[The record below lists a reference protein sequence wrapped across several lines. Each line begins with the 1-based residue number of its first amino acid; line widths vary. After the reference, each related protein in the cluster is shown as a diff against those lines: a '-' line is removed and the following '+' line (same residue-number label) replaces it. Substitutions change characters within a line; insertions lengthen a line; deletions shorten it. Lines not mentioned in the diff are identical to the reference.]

1 MTVALTMMH
10 RVTALLLA
18 CGVWAGACGH
28 ASADEWPSKP
38 IRAILPVA
46 PGTGADL
53 VARLVFNQIS
63 IQLGQQIVIENRG
76 GAGGTIGTAEM
87 AHAAPDGY
95 TLGLG
100 ASGTL
105 INNQVLYAKPGYDS
119 GRDFTPIG
127 LVAEVQNVLVV
138 KPSSR
143 YNSVGEL
150 LTDIRAKP
158 AESFKYSS
166 SGVGTSHHMAGA
178 VLAQFLGKP
187 LMHVPYTGAPAG
199 LTAIVAGDVDMGL
212 YNIPAAIGL
221 LRGGKLKPLAVTG
234 LMRSALL
241 PNIPTLDESG
251 LKGYEV
257 TLWFG
262 LIGPAGMPADLL
274 ARLHGELNRA
284 MARPEVRARLTDQ
297 GYTVYPTPLKSPAAF
312 AKQIADELVKWPPI
326 IRKTGAT
333 AN

>member
-1 MTVALTMMH
+1 MKFHHGARVLRACAAAL
-10 RVTALLLA
+10 ALGSAALA
-18 CGVWAGACGH
+18 QAQGAYPTH
-28 ASADEWPSKP
+28 P
-38 IRAILPVA
+38 IKLIVPYA
-46 PGTGADL
+46 PGSAGD
-53 VARLVFNQIS
+53 VIGRIIGS
-63 IQLGQQIVIENRG
+63 QLGEQLGKAIVIDNRG

-119 GRDFTPIG
+119 AKDFTAIG
-127 LVAEVQNVLVV
+127 LIAEVQNVLVV
-138 KPSSR
+138 APGSK

-150 LTDIRAKP
+150 LADIRAKP

-178 VLAQFLGKP
+178 VLSQFLNKP
-187 LMHVPYTGAPAG
+187 LLHVPYTGAPQG

-221 LRGGKLKPLAVTG
+221 LRGAKLKPLAVTG
-234 LMRSALL
+234 LTRSALL
-241 PNIPTLDESG
+241 PNVPTLDESG

-262 LIGPAGMPADLL
+262 LIASAGMPPELL
-274 ARLHGELNRA
+274 ARLHAELNKA
-284 MARPEVRARLTDQ
+284 VSRPEIRARLTEQ
-297 GYTVYPTPLKSPAAF
+297 GYTVFPVPLKSPAEF
-312 AKQIADELVKWPPI
+312 NKQIQGELEKWPPI
-326 IRKTGAT
+326 IRKLGAS